1 MVRTYIIVTRN
12 QAPFNCAASGCAGVS
27 PAVSVES
34 NQNNRRGKI
43 YVSSAGRG
51 RDAHAPRGIRIV
63 LYLSILS
70 TVLGMI
76 PFLIDGYDEQPFWF
90 SLAVGTIGGLAL
102 SVIPIF
108 LFLPIVMRLD
118 GYFNCKKSSV

>member
-1 MVRTYIIVTRN
+1 
-12 QAPFNCAASGCAGVS
+12 
-27 PAVSVES
+27 
-34 NQNNRRGKI
+34 
-43 YVSSAGRG
+43 
-51 RDAHAPRGIRIV
+51 
-63 LYLSILS
+63 
-70 TVLGMI
+70 MI

>member
-63 LYLSILS
+63 LYFRNLS
-70 TVLGMI
+70 
-76 PFLIDGYDEQPFWF
+76 FLLIKMP
-90 SLAVGTIGGLAL
+90 
-102 SVIPIF
+102 
-108 LFLPIVMRLD
+108 
-118 GYFNCKKSSV
+118 CKKLH